1 MSILAAGDMSGGVVT
16 ALAVTTVVC
25 IVANLA
31 ISIADFGRAEF
42 VLANS
47 AEVGLP
53 PWTIPY
59 LATLKTAGAAG
70 LIIGFAGLPW
80 LGLTAGI
87 GLVVFFIGALGAH
100 IRARVLYNIGFPLL
114 YLLLAVGAT
123 TYFAHVVA
131 R

>member
-1 MSILAAGDMSGGVVT
+1 MSILAVSGTGGGVVT
-16 ALAVTTVVC
+16 ALAVTTVLC

-31 ISIADFGRAEF
+31 ISVADFRRAEF

-53 PWTIPY
+53 PSTIPY

-70 LIIGFAGLPW
+70 LAVGFVGLPW
-80 LGLTAGI
+80 LGLAAGI
-87 GLVVFFIGALGAH
+87 GLVVFFIGAVGAH
-100 IRARVLYNIGFPLL
+100 VRARVLHNIGFPSL
-114 YLLLAVGAT
+114 YLLLALCAT
-123 TYFAHVVA
+123 AYFAQAV